1 MIRDQ
6 KVLSD
11 ISQQW
16 KAIKKLCLPSH
27 RQYIVNGTLQN
38 ETPPL
43 ESYNLPFVLAY
54 AILDQVLAELINQ
67 DTIQYTGKK
76 PPPLGAKMEASKKAP
91 EIKWQDYEKIEKG
104 KEDRNDLA
112 HEAKLLDKNK
122 CFEYIDA
129 IETELKAWGVL

>member
-1 MIRDQ
+1 MIHD
-6 KVLSD
+6 KKILSA

-16 KAIKKLCLPSH
+16 KAVRKLCHSSH
-27 RQYIVNGTLQN
+27 RQYIVGGAVIN
-38 ETPPL
+38 ETPPS

-54 AILDQVLAELINQ
+54 AVLDQVLAELINEGTFQ
-67 DTIQYTGKK
+67 CAGRAQ
-76 PPPLGAKMEASKKAP
+76 LGGRMEASKNVLP
-91 EIKWQDYEKIEKG
+91 WQNYKHITNG
-104 KEDRNDLA
+104 RNDRNDLA